1 MVRIAIVED
10 DITYSEQLRE
20 YLKRYESEF
29 SESFDI
35 STYFDG
41 DEIVEDYHSQFD
53 IILMDVEMRFMDGMS
68 AAEEIRKV
76 DREVVIIF
84 ITNMAQYAIKGYA
97 VEALDYILKPVSYF
111 AFSQRLSRAIN
122 RMKKR
127 EEKSVVIPIKGG
139 TARVAV
145 SSIYYIESQGHD
157 IIYHTSEGD
166 YVSYG
171 TMKDTEE
178 ALGQIH
184 FFRGS
189 KWFLINLQQ
198 VEGLSD
204 GCAKLKGGK
213 TLPLSRGRK
222 KAFME
227 ALAQY
232 WGEVMK

>member
-53 IILMDVEMRFMDGMS
+53 IILMDVEMSFMDGMS

-157 IIYHTSEGD
+157 IIYHTSDGD